1 MQPPGGPPGD
11 KRHPLPPPWGH
22 PAKAPAAP
30 GTTTLPG
37 GHAPAPGMQPGPPQP
52 QQPHPAPQ
60 PAPLPRPPQPGH
72 LVPPPQQQ
80 PYPPPPPPQQHPYP
94 PPPAPGQGYYPG
106 PGAGG
111 APPPAGYGGHHPPT
125 PQPGSLPLL
134 APPESAPVWPSASSP
149 PAPPPGHGFGGF
161 LKISVKRAF
170 RVRIEPSEVLPEERG
185 ALTLVHPPIIDPSF
199 QAFLAWRRSVLFVV
213 ACTLIPLVLFRIIEL
228 ATMPDEYPAGYTGL
242 QTIPLLAE
250 IIFTVIAWKAL
261 ARWTQWERQ
270 RKPLAIGWLI
280 FFLAPFAIYL
290 YPMQRFFQGQ
300 GMEMELLAGV
310 IVSVQAMMVLAPKA
324 ISLMPG
330 LIRAALV
337 SKLMFPGTAAPG
349 WLMVLATPIY
359 GLLVYVALIMP
370 YQITG
375 SGYFVLGMAGIIG
388 AQYFLGRAGFKL
400 AKPQTQPEAI
410 ATVKAARA
418 SYLIAMAIGGLF
430 VIIAFSSLI
439 EKMDIPV
446 LRVVNL
452 VLAFET
458 SVLALTLITTDIMI
472 DALDHHRGLSTG
484 TDALADEAQ
493 AQIHAFVG
501 AAGGATST
509 PPPGPPPPGLIP
521 PA

>member
-1 MQPPGGPPGD
+1 
-11 KRHPLPPPWGH
+11 
-22 PAKAPAAP
+22 
-30 GTTTLPG
+30 
-37 GHAPAPGMQPGPPQP
+37 MQPGPQQTPQP
-52 QQPHPAPQ
+52 QPPPQPYPQPPPQLQ
-60 PAPLPRPPQPGH
+60 PAPLPRPPQPPPQQPYY
-72 LVPPPQQQ
+72 PPPQQQ
-80 PYPPPPPPQQHPYP
+80 VQPHYP
-94 PPPAPGQGYYPG
+94 
-106 PGAGG
+106 
-111 APPPAGYGGHHPPT
+111 PPPAGYGGHHPPT
-125 PQPGSLPLL
+125 PQPGLPLI
-134 APPESAPVWPSASSP
+134 APPESAPVWPSAISP

-170 RVRIEPSEVLPEERG
+170 RVRIEPSEVLPEERA
-185 ALTLVHPPIIDPSF
+185 ALTLVHPPIIDPTFQSF
-199 QAFLAWRRSVLFVV
+199 LSWRRSVLFVV
-213 ACTLIPLVLFRIIEL
+213 ACTLIPLCLFRIIEL
-228 ATMPDEYPAGYTGL
+228 ATMGEEYPGGYKAL
-242 QTIPLLAE
+242 QAIPLIAE
-250 IIFTVIAWKAL
+250 IAFAVIAWKAL

-270 RKPLAIGWLI
+270 RKPLALGWLI

-300 GMEMELLAGV
+300 GLEAELLGGV
-310 IVSVQAMMVLAPKA
+310 IVSVSAMLVLAPKA

-330 LIRAALV
+330 LIRASLV

-359 GLLVYVALIMP
+359 ALLVYVALIMP

-388 AQYFLGRAGFKL
+388 AQFFLGRAGFKL
-400 AKPQTQPEAI
+400 ARPQTAAEAI
-410 ATVKAARA
+410 ATVRDARA
-418 SYLIAMAIGGLF
+418 SYLIAMAFGALF
-430 VIIAFSSLI
+430 VIIAFSNLI

-452 VLAFET
+452 VLSFEA

-501 AAGGATST
+501 AAGGATAT
-509 PPPGPPPPGLIP
+509 PPIGPAPPGLLPPNP

>member
-22 PAKAPAAP
+22 PPKTPAGP
-30 GTTTLPG
+30 GATTLPG
-37 GHAPAPGMQPGPPQP
+37 GHAPAPGMQPAPPPAPPPQP
-52 QQPHPAPQ
+52 QPQPQPPPQPPPHLQ
-60 PAPLPRPPQPGH
+60 PAPLPRPPQPPQQQPYY
-72 LVPPPQQQ
+72 PPPQQQ
-80 PYPPPPPPQQHPYP
+80 PHYP
-94 PPPAPGQGYYPG
+94 PPPAQQHYQ
-106 PGAGG
+106 
-111 APPPAGYGGHHPPT
+111 PPAGYGGHHPPT
-125 PQPGSLPLL
+125 PQPGLPLI
-134 APPESAPVWPSASSP
+134 APPESAPLWPSATSP

-170 RVRIEPSEVLPEERG
+170 RVRIEPSEVLPEERA
-185 ALTLVHPPIIDPSF
+185 ALTLVHPPIIDPTF
-199 QAFLAWRRSVLFVV
+199 QSFLAWRRSVLFVV
-213 ACTLIPLVLFRIIEL
+213 ACTLIPLCLFRIIEL
-228 ATMPDEYPAGYTGL
+228 ATMGEEYPGGYKAL
-242 QTIPLLAE
+242 QAIPLFAE
-250 IIFTVIAWKAL
+250 IAFAVVAWKAL

-270 RKPLAIGWLI
+270 RKPLAVGWLV

-290 YPMQRFFQGQ
+290 YPMQRFFSGAD
-300 GMEMELLAGV
+300 ELELIGV
-310 IVSVQAMMVLAPKA
+310 GVLISIQAMMVLAPKA

-330 LIRAALV
+330 LIRASLV

-359 GLLVYVALIMP
+359 ALLVYVALIMP

-388 AQYFLGRAGFKL
+388 AQFFLGRAGFKL
-400 AKPQTQPEAI
+400 AKPQTAPEAI
-410 ATVKAARA
+410 ETVRNARA
-418 SYLIAMAIGGLF
+418 SYLLAMAFGSLF
-430 VIIAFSSLI
+430 VIVAFSSLI

-452 VLAFET
+452 VLSFEA

-472 DALDHHRGLSTG
+472 DALDHHRGLSAG

-501 AAGGATST
+501 AAGGATAT
-509 PPPGPPPPGLIP
+509 PPIGPAPPGLLP
-521 PA
+521 PNP